1 MNVIGPVGEGPRL
14 AKRLAAVSLSP
25 TLAVMMEAKALRE
38 RGVDV
43 IDFGPGEPDFDTPAH
58 IKEAGARAIA
68 GNQTHYTDTSGI
80 VELRRAI
87 VARYREAWGADWS
100 EAEAI
105 TGCGGKNVLFLLAQ
119 ALFEPGDRVAIY
131 APYWVSF
138 PEQVRL
144 CGADPVVIP
153 TQEAD
158 DFVPRARGLEA
169 HAGRLRAV
177 ILNSPCNPSGAV
189 IPADEV
195 GRFADF
201 AARTGAILISDETYD
216 AFHYGPGRFTSFAA
230 CCRAVRD
237 RLVIVNSFSK
247 TYAMTG
253 WRVGYALG
261 PRTVIDAVRKVQS
274 HDATHTASISQ
285 AAALEAACGPQEPV
299 NAMREEYRRR
309 RDIIV
314 AALNRVRGFGCRVP
328 PGAFYVFPNVT
339 AAQRRLDCADTLAFA
354 RRLMQETGV
363 ATVPGEAF
371 GSPGHLRFSYALA
384 VPRILEGIGRLEKM
398 FGAAPA

>member
-1 MNVIGPVGEGPRL
+1 MTGGPRL
-14 AKRLAAVSLSP
+14 AKRLEAVSLSP

-68 GNQTHYTDTSGI
+68 ENQTHYTDTSGI
-80 VELRRAI
+80 IDLRRAI
-87 VARYREAWGADWS
+87 AARYRDTWGADWTDQ
-100 EAEAI
+100 EVF

-119 ALFEPGDRVAIY
+119 ALFEPGDRVALY

-144 CGADPVVIP
+144 CGADPLVIP
-153 TQEAD
+153 TREGD
-158 DFVPRARGLEA
+158 GFVPRAADLEP

-195 GRFADF
+195 ERFAAF
-201 AARTGAILISDETYD
+201 AARTGTVLISDETYD
-216 AFHYGPGRFTSFAA
+216 AFHYGPGTFTSLAA
-230 CCRAVRD
+230 HTRRVRD
-237 RLVIVNSFSK
+237 HLVLVNSFSK

-261 PRTVIDAVRKVQS
+261 PRTLIDAARKVQS

-285 AAALEAACGPQEPV
+285 AAALAAACGPQEAV
-299 NAMREEYRRR
+299 IAMREEYRKR
-309 RDIIV
+309 RDAIV
-314 AALNRVRGFGCRVP
+314 AALRRVRGFECRMP

-339 AAQRRLDCADTLAFA
+339 AAQRRLDCGDTVAFA
-354 RRLMQETGV
+354 KRLMQEVGV

-371 GSPGHLRFSYALA
+371 GSPGYLRMSYALA
-384 VPRILEGIGRLEKM
+384 TPRLLEGVGRLEKLL
-398 FGAAPA
+398 GSTGT